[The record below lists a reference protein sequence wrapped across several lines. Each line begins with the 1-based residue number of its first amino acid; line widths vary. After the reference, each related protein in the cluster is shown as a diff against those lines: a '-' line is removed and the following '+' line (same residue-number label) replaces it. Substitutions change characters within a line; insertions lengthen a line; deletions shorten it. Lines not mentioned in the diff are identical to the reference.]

1 MIYIPAAIAYPV
13 FDLSE
18 ILERTAGQNIGVPW
32 EALKVDAVKKE
43 FILNVEKSR
52 LENATGFDKDN
63 WPEMARLLERRF
75 HVLRTLFLCLTV
87 EFSF

>member
-1 MIYIPAAIAYPV
+1 LIYIPAAIAYPV

-43 FILNVEKSR
+43 FILSC
-52 LENATGFDKDN
+52 ATHTVF
-63 WPEMARLLERRF
+63 
-75 HVLRTLFLCLTV
+75 VLDR
-87 EFSF
+87 